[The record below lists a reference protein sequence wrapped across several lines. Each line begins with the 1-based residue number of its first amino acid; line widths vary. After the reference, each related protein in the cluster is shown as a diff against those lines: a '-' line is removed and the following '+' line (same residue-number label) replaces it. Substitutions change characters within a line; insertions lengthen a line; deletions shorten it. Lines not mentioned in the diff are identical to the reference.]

1 MAILKLKR
9 LSVRLARANR
19 SGTKRAPDGLYVY
32 LDAPGD
38 QSKYAT
44 EPFDFQEFQV
54 KRGRLCATG
63 ASTQNV
69 PLDTSL
75 GYWCV
80 WSKTKMSA
88 KKISGSFKEITGFGY
103 PLQVRFSRKKLILPN
118 WRRLRLRTFNL
129 SGERRSHQEI
139 TNQLRRAQEM
149 FDKVH
154 VKLEMKFRRPPRCRH
169 PETRRRGKWPP
180 TVFSTSNQET
190 KFYAYGT
197 KAKLKLP
204 RPGTKRPWLHRSSW
218 WRKRSI
224 ILLWVAKMQGAKG
237 IAAMVL
243 PLSGQPVA
251 HWKKPHNL
259 KLYPN
264 RHSSI
269 VVLPVLAGANSYGL
283 AHEIGHCI
291 LEDAGLGHVLIDKY
305 SNWKA
310 RVKSKLI
317 KKLGF
322 ITKSDLTE
330 KKLEK
335 TYREVLTRYVHTN
348 ALGNLMN
355 PDGGTE
361 LLYTQVAVMRRSRLL
376 Y

>member
-1 MAILKLKR
+1 
-9 LSVRLARANR
+9 
-19 SGTKRAPDGLYVY
+19 
-32 LDAPGD
+32 
-38 QSKYAT
+38 
-44 EPFDFQEFQV
+44 
-54 KRGRLCATG
+54 
-63 ASTQNV
+63 
-69 PLDTSL
+69 
-75 GYWCV
+75 
-80 WSKTKMSA
+80 
-88 KKISGSFKEITGFGY
+88 
-103 PLQVRFSRKKLILPN
+103 
-118 WRRLRLRTFNL
+118 
-129 SGERRSHQEI
+129 
-139 TNQLRRAQEM
+139 
-149 FDKVH
+149 
-154 VKLEMKFRRPPRCRH
+154 
-169 PETRRRGKWPP
+169 
-180 TVFSTSNQET
+180 
-190 KFYAYGT
+190 
-197 KAKLKLP
+197 
-204 RPGTKRPWLHRSSW
+204 
-218 WRKRSI
+218 
-224 ILLWVAKMQGAKG
+224 
-237 IAAMVL
+237 MVL